1 MSFVQFF
8 SHSLG
13 LSSSDLSGD
22 TVSGTGVADGE
33 IRLRL
38 ACSKIPESLESMD
51 FMEGG
56 VSIQFDSDPVRSLAL
71 ASSGPTMGDLSVAIG
86 SPSSDR

>member
-13 LSSSDLSGD
+13 TSSSDFNGD
-22 TVSGTGVADGE
+22 TVSETGVAEGE
-33 IRLRL
+33 IRLLL
-38 ACSKIPESLESMD
+38 ACSKIPESLESID
-51 FMEGG
+51 FIDDG
-56 VSIQFDSDPVRSLAL
+56 VSIQLDSEVMSLGL
-71 ASSGPTMGDLSVAIG
+71 VSSEPPIGDLSVAIE

>member
-13 LSSSDLSGD
+13 VSSSDFNGD
-22 TVSGTGVADGE
+22 TVSETGVAEGE
-33 IRLRL
+33 ILLRL

-51 FMEGG
+51 LMEDG
-56 VSIQFDSDPVRSLAL
+56 VSIQFDSDVMSLGL
-71 ASSGPTMGDLSVAIG
+71 VSSEPPIGDLSVG
-86 SPSSDR
+86 MESPSSAR